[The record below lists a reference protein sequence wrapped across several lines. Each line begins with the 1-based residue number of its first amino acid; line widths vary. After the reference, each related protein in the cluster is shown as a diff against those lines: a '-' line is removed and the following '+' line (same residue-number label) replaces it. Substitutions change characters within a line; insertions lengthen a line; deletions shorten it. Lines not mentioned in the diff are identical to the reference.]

1 MRWLVVLVVLFGCQV
16 RRVAVSELAP
26 TLDRGSRALEAEPD
40 LEVAKAAI
48 PATLKQT
55 EGLLETAPHDRTL
68 LDSAAKGSL
77 EYAFGILLD
86 ELESLPEG
94 AREKR
99 RVLISRATGMYDRA
113 LVYSARSLAQLD
125 KRFPDALGAD
135 PETLRAA
142 CAHIDKRGAH
152 ALLFAGMSMASAAD
166 IDRGDLSRLVD
177 LPKAIILLERSHEL
191 DPDAFH
197 AAAAMTLGLIY
208 ASPAMAAQR
217 DQSQRYFEE
226 AIRRTGG
233 KFLIIPGLMARTLY
247 VERGDRA
254 RFRST
259 LQKIVDSSPNLAPD
273 VRLPNLLA
281 RRRAARDL
289 AHEQEF
295 FAHHPTRR
303 FPNRAAVDR
312 VTR

>member
-208 ASPAMAAQR
+208 ASPAMADPDRAKT
-217 DQSQRYFEE
+217 YFDE
-226 AIRRTGG
+226 AIHRTGG
-233 KFLIIPGLMARTLY
+233 NYLLIPGFMARSYAVVT
-247 VERGDRA
+247 GDRA
-254 RFRST
+254 LFERT
-259 LQKIVDSSPNLAPD
+259 LRGILATPENVDPQS
-273 VRLPNLLA
+273 RLPNLLA
-281 RRRAARDL
+281 KRRAARDL
-289 AHEQEF
+289 AHEASVF
-295 FAHHPTRR
+295 VVRPAPSTRGC
-303 FPNRAAVDR
+303 P
-312 VTR
+312 